1 MKKVI
6 SLFTLLLTLCTTA
19 TQANDG
25 VYFTSGNFLIPLQE
39 TNIAALREVLT
50 ITIGR
55 DSFATVDVYYELLNN
70 GQPRTLQMGF
80 EASTSDNS
88 GERLNP
94 LGIHP
99 DICNFTV
106 VMNGVPLNY
115 RNGVVAFDYTK
126 LHNGQTLPAI
136 DPSQWK
142 GQGEAPDSV
151 IYMSNSLYNARL
163 DSTITF
169 AYAYYF
175 DAPFNQGVNTV
186 HHTYRYRMGYNVS
199 ERFSIPYWLTPITR
213 WANHQVDDFTLRIKA
228 EDTTPFCLVDSLFRA
243 APFTSK
249 RGNEIMHL
257 SNEYGTEFI
266 YTTLQPNDTVE
277 WHAKDFCPTAD
288 MYISAPSWEAN
299 SPAERH
305 RLSRQVVKTPTGEVA
320 RYLANCGDSYFVS
333 LQDDYLVKKKG
344 SKLFERSAEKGEGYL
359 VINSDEAR
367 CVNVRQHPSTKSC
380 VLTTV
385 CDNEGGVPDVYPCL
399 GLVSSQDRLWFR
411 TRVNGKVGYVS
422 QRFMLWDAVNTY

>member
-6 SLFTLLLTLCTTA
+6 SLLTMLLALCA
-19 TQANDG
+19 TELQANDG
-25 VYFTSGNFLIPLQE
+25 VYFTSGNFLIPLKE
-39 TNIAALREVLT
+39 TNIAASREVLT
-50 ITIGR
+50 ITIGC
-55 DSFATVDVYYELLNN
+55 DSFATVDVYYELFNN
-70 GQPRTLQMGF
+70 AQPKTLQMGF

-99 DICNFTV
+99 DIVDFTV
-106 VMNGVPLNY
+106 EMNGVPLSY
-115 RNGVVAFDYTK
+115 RNGVVAFDYQR
-126 LHNGQTLPAI
+126 LRNGDTLSAI

-151 IYMSNSLYNARL
+151 IYMSNSLYNAQL

-175 DAPFNQGVNTV
+175 DAPFKQGLNTI
-186 HHTYRYRMGYNVS
+186 HHSYRYRMGYNVS
-199 ERFSIPYWLTPITR
+199 ERFCIPYWLTPITR

-228 EDTTPFCLVDSLFRA
+228 DDTTPFCLVDSLFRA
-243 APFTSK
+243 ASFTSK

-277 WHAKDFCPTAD
+277 WHAKNFRPTAD
-288 MYISAPSWEAN
+288 IYLSAPSWETN
-299 SPAERH
+299 SPAERY
-305 RLSRQVVKTPTGEVA
+305 RLSRQIVKTSTGKVA
-320 RYLANCGDSYFVS
+320 RFLANCGDSYLVS
-333 LQDDYLVKKKG
+333 GQDEYLVKKKG
-344 SKLFERSAEKGEGYL
+344 SMLLTRSAENGEGYL
-359 VINSDEAR
+359 VLNTDEAR
-367 CVNVRQHPSTKSC
+367 CVNVRQRPSTNAR
-380 VLTTV
+380 VLTTL
-385 CDNEGGVPDVYPCL
+385 CDNDEGIPDVYPCL

-422 QRFMLWDAVNTY
+422 QRFMLWDAVNSY